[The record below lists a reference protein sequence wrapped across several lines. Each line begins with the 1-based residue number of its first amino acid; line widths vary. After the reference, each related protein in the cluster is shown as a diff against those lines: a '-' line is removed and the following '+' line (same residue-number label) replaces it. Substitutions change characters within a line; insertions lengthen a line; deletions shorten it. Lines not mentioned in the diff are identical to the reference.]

1 MYLARAGLG
10 WNGLDAKTLD
20 CKGLARPFGSF
31 WTGLERPVAETESA
45 EYAIPRNA
53 ILSQN
58 DRISFIF
65 AAISTRSRS
74 MSCLDISPYLA
85 HKVGPKMGP
94 MESEVGART
103 LNNLSATQVAKLK
116 APGRHSDGGGL
127 YLFID
132 DSGRRRWIFMYTR
145 GGKRTELGL
154 GSARDLSLANARSEA
169 AALRAILASGG
180 DPRAERTK
188 DDHVPTFGESADTYV
203 EAMRPSWRNEK
214 HAAQWVMTL
223 TKYAAP
229 MRGKAVD
236 EITTQDVLN
245 VLQPLWQRTPETAE
259 RLRGRIE
266 NVLDAAKARG
276 HRSGENPARWRG
288 HLDQLLP
295 KRQRLSRGH
304 HKALAYDALPAFMAD
319 LRSRDAVASR
329 ALEFLIL
336 TAARSGEVLGAQAD
350 EIDLEKRV
358 WTIPPERMKA
368 GREHRV
374 PLSPRAI
381 EILKALQALGRSP
394 FLFQWP
400 WPCCFGG
407 LNPMSPSM
415 GSAPLSAIGHRRQ
428 PAFRMRSARWR

>member
-1 MYLARAGLG
+1 M
-10 WNGLDAKTLD
+10 
-20 CKGLARPFGSF
+20 
-31 WTGLERPVAETESA
+31 
-45 EYAIPRNA
+45 
-53 ILSQN
+53 
-58 DRISFIF
+58 
-65 AAISTRSRS
+65 
-74 MSCLDISPYLA
+74 
-85 HKVGPKMGP
+85 
-94 MESEVGART
+94 
-103 LNNLSATQVAKLK
+103 SATQAAKLK
-116 APGRHSDGGGL
+116 APGRHADGGGL

-132 DSGRRRWIFMYTR
+132 NNGRRRWIFMYAR

-154 GSARDLSLANARSEA
+154 GSARDLSLANARAEA

-188 DDHVPTFGESADTYV
+188 DDHMPTFGESADTYV

-223 TKYAAP
+223 TRYAEP
-229 MRGKAVD
+229 MRGKPVD
-236 EITTQDVLN
+236 EITTQDVLD

-304 HKALAYDALPAFMAD
+304 HKALPYDALPAFMAD
-319 LRSRDAVASR
+319 LRSRDAVAAR

-336 TAARSGEVLGAQAD
+336 TAARSGEVLGGQAD

-381 EILKALQALGRSP
+381 EIVKAMQALGRPP
-394 FLFQWP
+394 FLFP
-400 WPCCFGG
+400 GPK
-407 LNPMSPSM
+407 PK
-415 GSAPLSAIGHRRQ
+415 APLSSMAMAMLLRRMKSDVTVHG
-428 PAFRMRSARWR
+428 FRSTFRDWASETTSFPHEVCEMALAHTIANKAEAAYRRGDLFDKRRKLMEAWAGYCASSGKGKVIPLRSSEKA

>member
-1 MYLARAGLG
+1 M
-10 WNGLDAKTLD
+10 
-20 CKGLARPFGSF
+20 
-31 WTGLERPVAETESA
+31 
-45 EYAIPRNA
+45 
-53 ILSQN
+53 
-58 DRISFIF
+58 
-65 AAISTRSRS
+65 
-74 MSCLDISPYLA
+74 
-85 HKVGPKMGP
+85 GPK
-94 MESEVGART
+94 EREVGTRT
-103 LNNLSATQVAKLK
+103 LNRLSATQVAKLK

-145 GGKRTELGL
+145 AGKRTELGL

-169 AALRAILASGG
+169 AAFRAILASGG
-180 DPRAERTK
+180 DPKAERAK
-188 DDHVPTFGESADTYV
+188 FESVPTFGESADTYV

-223 TKYAAP
+223 TRYAEP
-229 MRGKAVD
+229 IRGKPVD
-236 EITTQDVLN
+236 EITTQDVLD

-304 HKALAYDALPAFMAD
+304 HKALTYEALPSFMAV
-319 LRSRDAVASR
+319 LRGRDAVAAR

-336 TAARSGEVLGAQAD
+336 NAARSGEVLGAQAN

-381 EILKALQALGRSP
+381 EIVKAMQELGRPP
-394 FLFQWP
+394 FLFP
-400 WPCCFGG
+400 GPK
-407 LNPMSPSM
+407 PK
-415 GSAPLSAIGHRRQ
+415 APLSSMAMAMLLRRMKSDVTVHG
-428 PAFRMRSARWR
+428 FRSTFRDWASETTSFPHEVCEMALAHTIANKAEAAYRRGDLFEKRRKLMEAWAGYCASRGSGKVVRLKVSSQA